1 MSPALANA
9 VPLAF
14 ALLLCAVLAV
24 GTVHS
29 GFDRLVTRTSIRL
42 FGDYVDEF
50 RSEHPDRQSA
60 LRAAQFPVTYREY
73 GSKTVLYAATLALV
87 GAIFGIY
94 AIWGLLR
101 LLAIDPEMMREA
113 LPGALEFLANLGGVP
128 TLSAGEL
135 FVLVLVSSLTV
146 GTLSGTATYWLR
158 WWYPGYVADER
169 ARRIETALP
178 STVAFVYALSKS
190 GMEFPKVVRIVA
202 AQEDTYG
209 EAAAE
214 FEVAVRNMDTFG
226 MDLVSA
232 LQEMGRRT
240 PSPQFQEFTENLVSV
255 LQSGHSL
262 SSFLERQYHD
272 YQEESESQQESTI
285 ELLGTL
291 AEAYVTVLVAGPL
304 FLITIL
310 VVIGIAVGNTITP
323 LRALIYLI
331 LPFAN
336 FGFIVYLSMV
346 TESVVP
352 GSGSSSGS
360 GSNADD
366 HDVASRPA
374 AGTDSRR
381 PTGGRTDGG
390 STVGDVDG
398 KTDTVSANVERV
410 RYYRH
415 VDRVRQQLGR
425 PVETLLER
433 PNLAV
438 AVSAPVALA
447 AVLRKLPAAFTGAGF
462 DPTVVDDTIAVGAF
476 GVLTVFAICYELHRR
491 RINAIEAAVPD
502 LLDRLASVNE
512 AGMSVV
518 SAFDKVRESD
528 LGPLGTELDRVWADV
543 QWGSDLQ
550 TALRRF
556 ETRVRT
562 RATSRVVTL
571 LTEAMNASG
580 NLSTVLRIAARQA
593 AADRRLKR
601 ERKQAMMEYTIVVY
615 VSFFVFLFI
624 IAVLAGYLLPNLPTE
639 GVDAASGGPE
649 VDGLGGL
656 SDDAATTYSTL
667 FYHATLVQGLLSGL
681 IAGQLSTGD
690 VRAGAKHAAVMIALT
705 VVLFTFLG

>member
-1 MSPALANA
+1 MSQSVVNVA
-9 VPLAF
+9 PLAVV
-14 ALLLCAVLAV
+14 ALLCSILAI
-24 GTVHS
+24 TRVHR
-29 GFDRLVTRTSIRL
+29 GLDRLLTRIAIRL
-42 FGDYVDEF
+42 FGDYIDEF
-50 RSEHPDRQSA
+50 RTEHPNRQSA
-60 LRAAQFPVTYREY
+60 LRAAQFSVTYREY
-73 GSKTVLYAATLALV
+73 GSKTMLYAAVLAIV
-87 GAIFGIY
+87 GAIVGIY
-94 AIWGLLR
+94 AIWGLLQ
-101 LLAIDPEMMREA
+101 LLAIDPDTMREA
-113 LPGALEFLANLGGVP
+113 LPGALEFLANFGGVP

-135 FVLVLVSSLTV
+135 FALVLVSSVTI
-146 GTLSGTATYWLR
+146 GTLAGTGTYWLR

-202 AQEDTYG
+202 AQDETYG
-209 EAAAE
+209 EAATE
-214 FEVAVRNMDTFG
+214 FQVAVRNMDTFG
-226 MDLVSA
+226 MDLISA
-232 LQEMGRRT
+232 LQEMGHRT
-240 PSPQFQEFTENLVSV
+240 PSPQFQEFTENLASV

-262 SSFLERQYHD
+262 SEFLERQYHD

-310 VVIGIAVGNTITP
+310 VVIGIAVGDTIGP
-323 LRALIYLI
+323 LQALIYLI

-336 FGFIVYLSMV
+336 LGFIVYLSVV
-346 TESVVP
+346 TNSITP
-352 GSGSSSGS
+352 GSTV
-360 GSNADD
+360 AEDD
-366 HDVASRPA
+366 GTAGQGTGAPFSDASRPETA
-374 AGTDSRR
+374 AMPRA
-381 PTGGRTDGG
+381 DGG
-390 STVGDVDG
+390 
-398 KTDTVSANVERV
+398 DTISPNVERL
-410 RYYRH
+410 RYYRRI
-415 VDRVRQQLGR
+415 DRLRGYLSR
-425 PVETLLER
+425 PIETLLER
-433 PNLAV
+433 PNLALAITV
-438 AVSAPVALA
+438 PIALLV
-447 AVLRKLPAAFTGAGF
+447 VLQQLPAAFAGSEF
-462 DPTVVDDTIAVGAF
+462 DPTVVDDTIAVAAF
-476 GVLTVFAICYELHRR
+476 LVLSTFAVCYELHRR
-491 RINAIEAAVPD
+491 RVDAIEAAVPD

-518 SAFDKVRESD
+518 AGFDKVRDSE

-556 ETRVRT
+556 ERRVRT

-593 AADRRLKR
+593 ATDRRLKR

-624 IAVLAGYLLPNLPTE
+624 IAVLGAYLIPNLPTE
-639 GVDAASGGPE
+639 GVDPAGGAGPD
-649 VDGLGGL
+649 VDGLGGFNEG
-656 SDDAATTYSTL
+656 DADIYSTL

-690 VRAGAKHAAVMIALT
+690 VRAGAKHAAAMIALT
-705 VVLFTFLG
+705 VLLFTVIA